1 MGKSQYL
8 TYYTSDSKGTSKD
21 KWKSIKQE
29 LGLEDEN
36 NKAHD
41 FD

>member
-1 MGKSQYL
+1 MLKYKFMGKSQYL

-21 KWKSIKQE
+21 KW